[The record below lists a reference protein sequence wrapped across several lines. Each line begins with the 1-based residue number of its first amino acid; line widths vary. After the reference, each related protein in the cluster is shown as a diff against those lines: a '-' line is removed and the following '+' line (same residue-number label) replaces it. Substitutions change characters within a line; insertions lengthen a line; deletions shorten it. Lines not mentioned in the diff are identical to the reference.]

1 MGGSKSQPKKT
12 NLAPQAQ
19 SSMEPML
26 AYMAMQQQQQS
37 QQASADAAAAEA
49 QRQTQIQAQIQA
61 QTQAGQQAQMQG
73 EQAAKQALGGMNT
86 AQQAQDAAIVSQQ
99 VGGSSATGGIDVGQA
114 RQQSL
119 QQMGVQP
126 TMTTPLGM
134 ANQGV
139 GGTQQNLNKFAT
151 PATTGLTFGGS

>member
-1 MGGSKSQPKKT
+1 MGGSKSQPKKDKP
-12 NLAPQAQ
+12 AAQAQ

-37 QQASADAAAAEA
+37 QQASADAAAAAEA
-49 QRQTQIQAQIQA
+49 QAQSQIQAQA
-61 QTQAGQQAQMQG
+61 QAGQQAQMQG

-99 VGGSSATGGIDVGQA
+99 AGGASATGGGFDVGQA

-126 TMTTPLGM
+126 TMTTASGM
-134 ANQGV
+134 SNQGV
-139 GGTQQNLNKFAT
+139 GGTQQSLNKFVT

>member
-1 MGGSKSQPKKT
+1 MGGSKSQPKKDKS
-12 NLAPQAQ
+12 APQAQ

-37 QQASADAAAAEA
+37 QQASADAAAAAEA
-49 QRQTQIQAQIQA
+49 QRQAQIQA

-86 AQQAQDAAIVSQQ
+86 AQQVKDAAIVSQQ
-99 VGGSSATGGIDVGQA
+99 AGGASATGGIDVGQA

-119 QQMGVQP
+119 QQMGAQP
-126 TMTTPLGM
+126 TMTTPLRM

-139 GGTQQNLNKFAT
+139 GGTQQSLNKFAT